1 MAEFAYNSSI
11 HSSMGFTP
19 LFANIEC
26 HHYWMMLKY
35 PKVSNNP
42 TIQDR
47 LEQLNEFQ
55 SKISNHFIHS
65 QAKYKKTKNRHHLND
80 APESFKLV
88 IVYAHYVVM

>member
-1 MAEFAYNSSI
+1 MEEFAYNNSIYSSTRY
-11 HSSMGFTP
+11 TP
-19 LFANIEC
+19 SFSNTRCLPC
-26 HHYWMMLKY
+26 WMMLKY